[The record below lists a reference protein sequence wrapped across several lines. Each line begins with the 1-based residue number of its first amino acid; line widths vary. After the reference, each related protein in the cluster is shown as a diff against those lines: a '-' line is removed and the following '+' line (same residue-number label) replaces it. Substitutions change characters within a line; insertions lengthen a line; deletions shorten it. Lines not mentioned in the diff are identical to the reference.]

1 MAISFSIK
9 FKDRDL
15 LYNQKIK
22 FVERLIDTFDMRQFP
37 LVFAGDDLNSFFKI
51 IRGGRL
57 HRIAGDEQVGRCNTI
72 TIGSIPTG
80 EQ

>member
-22 FVERLIDTFDMRQFP
+22 FVEKLIDTFDMH
-37 LVFAGDDLNSFFKI
+37 VFY
-51 IRGGRL
+51 
-57 HRIAGDEQVGRCNTI
+57 
-72 TIGSIPTG
+72 
-80 EQ
+80 